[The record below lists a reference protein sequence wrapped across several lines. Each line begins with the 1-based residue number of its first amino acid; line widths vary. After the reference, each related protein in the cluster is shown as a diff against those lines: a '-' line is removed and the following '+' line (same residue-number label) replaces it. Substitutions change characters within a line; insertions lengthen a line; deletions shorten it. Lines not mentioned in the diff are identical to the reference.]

1 MQPITN
7 DGRMGMNSFR
17 KHERISLKNDMD
29 RLFRDG
35 RYVFAGGF
43 RCCYACDNGRPY
55 NRIMIS
61 VPKKLFKRAVKRNL
75 LKRRIREA
83 YRNNKALLP
92 VVAGTGC
99 DMLIIYIGKDVR
111 LSSDIENGIRELL
124 ARLAEMEKCDEKG
137 AGVSADPA
145 R

>member
-1 MQPITN
+1 
-7 DGRMGMNSFR
+7 MGMNSFR

-43 RCCYACDNGRPY
+43 RCCYVCDNGRPY